1 MKMKPLLVL
10 SLLSAAL
17 LTQTGC
23 LLLVAGAAAGAGTYA
38 YVDGEL
44 KASQPESLD
53 KTFAAAQ
60 GAVKDLEFSVTKT
73 EKDAVSAHLTAKTA
87 QDKTVDISLK
97 RISDNTTEIRIRV
110 GTFGD
115 KSLSDLI
122 LEKIR
127 SRL

>member
-1 MKMKPLLVL
+1 M
-10 SLLSAAL
+10 LSALSDAL
-17 LTQTGC
+17 LMQTGC
-23 LLLVAGAAAGAGTYA
+23 LLVVAGAAAGAGTYA

-53 KTFAAAQ
+53 KTWAATQ
-60 GAVKDLEFSVTKT
+60 SAVKDLKFSVTKT
-73 EKDAVSAHLTAKTA
+73 AKDAVSAHLTAKTA
-87 QDKTVDISLK
+87 EDKTVDISLK
-97 RISDNTTEIRIRV
+97 RIADDTTEIRIRV
-110 GTFGD
+110 GAFGD